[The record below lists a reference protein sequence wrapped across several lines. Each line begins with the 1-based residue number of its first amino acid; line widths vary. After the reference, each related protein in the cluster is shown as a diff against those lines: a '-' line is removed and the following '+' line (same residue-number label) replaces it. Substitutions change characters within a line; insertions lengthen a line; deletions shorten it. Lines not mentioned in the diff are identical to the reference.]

1 MKPLFSITLLLT
13 SLAAW
18 ADDMPQQPVDS
29 AKPVYPDELQVE
41 VVSPPRDPER
51 RLVRVAKPA
60 IDPDVLAGVV
70 GGIAYLWIDY
80 LLEGDLSE
88 VQVPVVEPVEEIDKR
103 LPDTVYQELERSET
117 NKLHHYSRLP
127 ELQTV
132 KPNQ

>member
-13 SLAAW
+13 SLAVC
-18 ADDMPQQPVDS
+18 ADDMPQQSVDS
-29 AKPVYPDELQVE
+29 AEPVYPDELQVE
-41 VVSPPRDPER
+41 VVSPPRHPER

-60 IDPDVLAGVV
+60 IDPDVLVGVV

-80 LLEGDLSE
+80 LLDGDLSE

-117 NKLHHYSRLP
+117 NKLHRYPRLP

>member
-18 ADDMPQQPVDS
+18 ADDMPQQSVDS

-41 VVSPPRDPER
+41 VVSPPRHPER

-60 IDPDVLAGVV
+60 IDPDVLVGVV

-80 LLEGDLSE
+80 LLDGDLSE

-127 ELQTV
+127 EPQTV